1 MTLLQGERFEEHHR
15 SLPKDVLQSTLKV
28 LPNAEWNQAKEL
40 GLIYSKEEF
49 RGCGSTVD
57 LFQLF
62 IEINLDL
69 FRNCLFKNS
78 QFRNCQSIKDHIH
91 HTNDHSRT

>member
-28 LPNAEWNQAKEL
+28 LSNAEWKQAKEL
-40 GLIYSKEEF
+40 GLICSKDEF
-49 RGCGSTVD
+49 RGCGNAVD

-62 IEINLDL
+62 IGI
-69 FRNCLFKNS
+69 
-78 QFRNCQSIKDHIH
+78 
-91 HTNDHSRT
+91 